1 MSAETSK
8 GTAGAW
14 IAFCGVIIAAVIAG
28 VFSLHH
34 QAAIAPYTGEVNA
47 GARITPQ
54 SQRRQHTFPRT
65 LTSVY
70 MEGGHTREQWCQQA
84 ESAMKGEYPPGTIFT
99 RINTDER
106 SRSRCSPFNC
116 PEYQYDCS
124 FNVTTA
130 P

>member
-1 MSAETSK
+1 MSADANK

-14 IAFCGVIIAAVIAG
+14 IAFCGMLIAAVIAG
-28 VFSLHH
+28 VFSLHR
-34 QAAIAPYTGEVNA
+34 QGAVASYSGEVNDQA
-47 GARITPQ
+47 PITPR
-54 SQRRQHTFPRT
+54 SQRQQHTFRRT

-70 MEGGHTREQWCQQA
+70 MEGGHTRDQWCQSA
-84 ESAMKGEYPPGTIFT
+84 ESAMKGEYPPGAIFT
-99 RINTDER
+99 RISTDER

-124 FNVTTA
+124 FNVTTV